1 LEPANLIELEL
12 INRCDTR
19 ELGWRERGERSLGK
33 REEKR
38 KGERRGEGHAIGVH
52 LMLLG
57 DLLFWKLNRSF

>member
-12 INRCDTR
+12 IKWCDTR

-33 REEKR
+33 REEKIEGGR
-38 KGERRGEGHAIGVH
+38 REERHAIGVH

-57 DLLFWKLNRSF
+57 DLLFWELNRSF